1 MEEFSRS
8 DENENDCTGVTMK
21 STLAMDEY
29 ICSQEVVM
37 IITWIT
43 IEILTQIDL
52 RNYTSKYRV
61 VFGINNMVL
70 YQTMIILTYYT
81 HR

>member
-1 MEEFSRS
+1 
-8 DENENDCTGVTMK
+8 MK

-52 RNYTSKYRV
+52 RNYTPKYRV

>member
-1 MEEFSRS
+1 
-8 DENENDCTGVTMK
+8 MK

-29 ICSQEVVM
+29 ICRQEVVM

-52 RNYTSKYRV
+52 RNYTSKYRAF
-61 VFGINNMVL
+61 FGINNMVL